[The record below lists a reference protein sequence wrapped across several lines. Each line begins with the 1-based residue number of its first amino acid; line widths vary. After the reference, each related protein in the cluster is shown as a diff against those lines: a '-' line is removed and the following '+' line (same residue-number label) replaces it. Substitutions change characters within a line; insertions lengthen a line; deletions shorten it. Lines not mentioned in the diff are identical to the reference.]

1 MPSIENMIAWM
12 QARKGKVTYSM
23 TSRMGP
29 KSYDCSSS
37 VFFAMIAGGFLSAGS
52 MGNT

>member
-23 TSRMGP
+23 TSRMG
-29 KSYDCSSS
+29 
-37 VFFAMIAGGFLSAGS
+37 
-52 MGNT
+52 